1 MVPLVALKTS
11 ALSTVPQLDTA
22 QAISALTSDNDAEM
36 SSGQYY
42 KASTIV
48 NYHSTYSHNIL

>member
-48 NYHSTYSHNIL
+48 NYHST